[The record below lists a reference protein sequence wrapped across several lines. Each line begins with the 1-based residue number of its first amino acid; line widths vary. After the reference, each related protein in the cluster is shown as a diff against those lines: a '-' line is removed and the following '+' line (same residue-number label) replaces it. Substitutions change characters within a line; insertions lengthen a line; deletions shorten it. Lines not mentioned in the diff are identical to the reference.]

1 MEADR
6 LSIVVGCTSKA
17 WGGNEKWALDAAS
30 ALLSRGH
37 AVSVFWSHAAVGDEL
52 RGRSTGSPGSTL
64 ISSASCTAASRPRP
78 STRPR
83 ASTPFAPSRR
93 RPWLGASFLLPGHSD
108 HVREIL
114 AGVDAYVLSSRYEGM
129 ANTLLEAM
137 SVGAPIVATDVSGAR
152 EVVRDGVDGLVV
164 PPEDPSALRD
174 AILMVLRER
183 ALAERLGASA
193 RARARERFSGERMA
207 DGLEEAFAAGRR
219 ARSTRREDRWRP

>member
-114 AGVDAYVLSSRYEGM
+114 AGVD
-129 ANTLLEAM
+129 
-137 SVGAPIVATDVSGAR
+137 
-152 EVVRDGVDGLVV
+152 GLVV
-164 PPEDPSALRD
+164 PSEDPSALRD